1 MVLLIVIGE
10 MVADRPRIIKI
21 LNKLDPSTFPTA
33 MSFSFFKAA
42 GILVTSSGQEVP
54 IAIMVNP
61 TRLSLIPN

>member
-33 MSFSFFKAA
+33 MSFYFFKAA
-42 GILVTSSGQEVP
+42 AILVTSSGKEVP
-54 IAIMVNP
+54 IAMMVNP